1 MTPASKSNADIDPSS
16 NEDISEV
23 LLSKIE
29 SEADGS
35 NKNQASNIV
44 VKTP

>member
-1 MTPASKSNADIDPSS
+1 MTPASKSNADIDSNANL

-29 SEADGS
+29 SEAAGS
-35 NKNQASNIV
+35 Y
-44 VKTP
+44 